1 MDLTI
6 ITTVVTSLLLQ
17 HRFPSAADK
26 TAGLFGVHTTWISKR
41 ANVAFYLAQI
51 QISFPVDSFKTE
63 LYSHKLSNIFMTKPK
78 LPYGRQG
85 LAGLWGKDARINS
98 LLIVLSIAQLKT
110 I

>member
-1 MDLTI
+1 MALTI

-17 HRFPSAADK
+17 HRFPSAADN
-26 TAGLFGVHTTWISKR
+26 TAGLFGVQLGYRNGEMSP
-41 ANVAFYLAQI
+41 FYLAQI

-98 LLIVLSIAQLKT
+98 LLIVLSITQLKT